1 MNVFNFIPSNFFN
14 LLSSASNQK
23 IYADC
28 LQRIYKEYERE
39 ISYRI
44 PKNRIRDVLSMYF
57 LETRDE
63 LSEEDYEGERT
74 PAAMAGEVIRKFL
87 SPDVGWLDEEIDDG
101 TYEKQIIITEPGIA
115 LAEFLNN
122 LEKPER
128 DEFSSYVFNIYN
140 TLNNKEQW
148 IENGYVNGLKSI
160 YKNAR
165 ELSKSLKKLSTF
177 IRKIIEK
184 MVQEETL
191 ESLSENLIEYCD
203 GNFIREYS
211 RLTKQHNI
219 HIYRGHI
226 KARLDEFM
234 LDNDFIDKMVEQCRE
249 EEFVNRDVA
258 ENMVLDMIQLT
269 KKFLVEDYDQIMRD
283 IKHKINLYFTIAYGR
298 IRFIQNR
305 QHDIKGN
312 VETVIKYIMDD
323 MDEIGLREE
332 MPDEISRLFLIDR
345 HQFIDEGSVRYPGKE
360 RVIKKAVET
369 ELEELTEEAIEAAR
383 KAQEREAYN
392 PYSRNLM
399 KKYIEANMNGRNE
412 ITSDELPMET
422 RESLLANLSA
432 VAYSK
437 DNGYSIEIL
446 DGYFETENML
456 LKRFR
461 LKKEEK

>member
-1 MNVFNFIPSNFFN
+1 
-14 LLSSASNQK
+14 
-23 IYADC
+23 
-28 LQRIYKEYERE
+28 
-39 ISYRI
+39 
-44 PKNRIRDVLSMYF
+44 
-57 LETRDE
+57 
-63 LSEEDYEGERT
+63 
-74 PAAMAGEVIRKFL
+74 
-87 SPDVGWLDEEIDDG
+87 
-101 TYEKQIIITEPGIA
+101 
-115 LAEFLNN
+115 
-122 LEKPER
+122 
-128 DEFSSYVFNIYN
+128 
-140 TLNNKEQW
+140 
-148 IENGYVNGLKSI
+148 
-160 YKNAR
+160 
-165 ELSKSLKKLSTF
+165 
-177 IRKIIEK
+177 